1 MISWNLFFALHKI
14 HTTHRIPGDFSR
26 LRLKVEKFL
35 FASFCTHKRLFAHNM
50 YKYKGIFFGLHI
62 SVWLQFKSYVNVRRL
77 LKILFLQYFFHH
89 IPHSSNN
96 YKCAYYLFM
105 LHNDQNPH
113 QLFHNIFVISLEYL
127 RNAIKHFYSTSSFN
141 CLLQIHDYLWFEI
154 YLTKL
159 NS

>member
-1 MISWNLFFALHKI
+1 MTFLLPYNVRCDALHLNCSIMISWNLFFALHNI

-105 LHNDQNPH
+105 LHNDQSPH
-113 QLFHNIFVISLEYL
+113 QPFHNIFCNFVRIPEK
-127 RNAIKHFYSTSSFN
+127 RN
-141 CLLQIHDYLWFEI
+141 
-154 YLTKL
+154 
-159 NS
+159 